1 MSLAQPDPYRAV
13 AYKTVSVLL
22 FVVMASLIK
31 ATSVE
36 VPVGEAMFFRSIFA
50 LPLILVWLW
59 LRGFWP
65 HALKTDDPLGH
76 AWRGFV
82 GSLSMAASFAGLA
95 VLPLYEVKA
104 IQYAMPLFVVIL
116 AAIMLGETVRKV
128 RLAAVALGMAGV
140 LIIIWPRLTALTDGV
155 WDERVAFGALVVL
168 GGSFCAAMAQ
178 TFIRR
183 LVETEESAAI
193 VFWFTVT
200 TTVVALFTWPA
211 GWIFPIREL
220 AWAMPSGWS
229 AFMLILAGL
238 SGGAGQ
244 ILLTES
250 VRYAHA
256 SVVAPFEYTSMIFA
270 VAIGWIVFGDVP
282 TVQML
287 FGAALVIAAGVLIIL
302 RERYLKIRRGRARA
316 LATPDG

>member
-1 MSLAQPDPYRAV
+1 MSFASPDPYRAI
-13 AYKTVSVLL
+13 AYKTLSVLL
-22 FVVMASLIK
+22 FVVMASLVK
-31 ATSVE
+31 GASDE

-50 LPLILVWLW
+50 LPLIFLWLW
-59 LRGFWP
+59 ARGFFP
-65 HALKTDDPLGH
+65 NALKTDDPAGH
-76 AWRGFV
+76 AWRGVV
-82 GSLSMAASFAGLA
+82 GSLSMAASFVGLA

-128 RLAAVALGMAGV
+128 RLTAVALGMAGV
-140 LIIIWPRLTALTDGV
+140 LIIIWPRLTAFTEGGV
-155 WDERVAFGALVVL
+155 DARLAAGALVVL

-200 TTVVALFTWPA
+200 TTVVSILTLPA
-211 GWIFPIREL
+211 GWIVPVSHLE
-220 AWAMPSGWS
+220 WVWPSLRP
-229 AFMLILAGL
+229 AIMLVFAGL
-238 SGGAGQ
+238 CGGAGQ

-270 VAIGWIVFGDVP
+270 VAIGWIVFGDRP
-282 TVQML
+282 TVAML
-287 FGAALVIAAGVLIIL
+287 VGSVLVVAAGVLIIL
-302 RERYLKIRRGRARA
+302 RERYLKIRRGDERIFAA
-316 LATPDG
+316 QEG

>member
-1 MSLAQPDPYRAV
+1 MSFAHPDPYRAV
-13 AYKTVSVLL
+13 AYKTLSVLF
-22 FVVMASLIK
+22 FVLMASFVK
-31 ATSVE
+31 AASDD

-50 LPLILVWLW
+50 LPLIFIWLW
-59 LRGFWP
+59 ARGFFP
-65 HALKTDDPLGH
+65 HALKTDDPVGH

-82 GSLSMAASFAGLA
+82 GSLSMGASFAGLA

-104 IQYAMPLFVVIL
+104 IQYAMPLFVVAL

-128 RLAAVALGMAGV
+128 RLTAVALGMAGV
-140 LIIIWPRLTALTDGV
+140 AVIIWPRLTAFTGGTVDA
-155 WDERVAFGALVVL
+155 RVAAGALVVL

-200 TTVVALFTWPA
+200 TTVVGLLTLPLGLIVPIPHLEWTLPAAWPA
-211 GWIFPIREL
+211 L
-220 AWAMPSGWS
+220 
-229 AFMLILAGL
+229 MLILAGL
-238 SGGAGQ
+238 CGGAGQ

-270 VAIGWIVFGDVP
+270 VAIGWAVFGDRP
-282 TVQML
+282 TVAMIV
-287 FGAALVIAAGVLIIL
+287 GSGLVIAAGVLIIL
-302 RERYLKIRRGRARA
+302 RERYLKIRRGEARV
-316 LATPDG
+316 LAVQDS